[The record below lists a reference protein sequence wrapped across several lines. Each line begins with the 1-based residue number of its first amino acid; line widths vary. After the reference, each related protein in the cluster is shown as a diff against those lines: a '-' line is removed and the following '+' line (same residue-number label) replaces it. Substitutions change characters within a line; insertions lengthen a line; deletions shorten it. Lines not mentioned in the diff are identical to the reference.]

1 MTHRAIGDTRERGG
15 GRAEAGR
22 VKRNSRDGGGRGG
35 EGGAWKCLK
44 EWGDVNGQ

>member
-1 MTHRAIGDTRERGG
+1 MTHRAIGDTTEGQGQGEGKEKQRER
-15 GRAEAGR
+15 
-22 VKRNSRDGGGRGG
+22 GGGRGG